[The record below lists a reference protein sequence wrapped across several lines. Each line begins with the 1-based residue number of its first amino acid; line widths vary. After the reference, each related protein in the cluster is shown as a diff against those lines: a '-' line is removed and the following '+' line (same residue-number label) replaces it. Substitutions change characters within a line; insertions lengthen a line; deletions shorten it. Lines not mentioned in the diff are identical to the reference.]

1 MENIDI
7 IKRIINNE
15 NINEENES
23 LLEIEM
29 LKDIKK
35 ILPKEDFFNLIKE
48 SFFEI
53 KYKNIIF
60 LKEDMKEKFENY
72 EQNKILNEIYRA
84 L

>member
-29 LKDIKK
+29 LKDNKK

-60 LKEDMKEKFENY
+60 LKKNMKEKFENY